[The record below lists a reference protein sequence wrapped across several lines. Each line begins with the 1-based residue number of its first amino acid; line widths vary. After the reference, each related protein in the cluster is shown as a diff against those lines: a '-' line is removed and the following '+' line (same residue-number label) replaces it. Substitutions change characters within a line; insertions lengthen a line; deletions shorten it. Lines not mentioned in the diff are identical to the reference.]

1 MLHIICWLLPA
12 STLKN
17 RILRRFGHDVSDS
30 AVIGPNL
37 VVGVKK
43 FVIADHARIEP
54 FNAFRGL
61 SHVRIEA
68 HGRIGS
74 WNWISAH
81 PVYQEIDPDAGTLY
95 VGYCAA
101 LGSRGYLDV
110 SGTFIVREYSLVG
123 GNRVFIQ
130 THEPDF
136 SSERQTVGRISVG
149 HHSMV
154 ASRAVML
161 KGTHLPA
168 QSLLA
173 ANSTMT
179 RNSAPDGR
187 PGLYAG
193 SPAHWKR
200 ETPGRFFE
208 RTDVAMTVHVVEDD
222 MGITEADLPSG
233 QFRAV
238 PAHTPVLRQTP

>member
-1 MLHIICWLLPA
+1 M
-12 STLKN
+12 
-17 RILRRFGHDVSDS
+17 
-30 AVIGPNL
+30 IGPNL
-37 VVGVKK
+37 VVGVTR
-43 FVIADHARIEP
+43 FEIGDYACIEP

-61 SHVRIEA
+61 SLVKIDS

-81 PVYQEIDPDAGTLY
+81 PAYQAIDPRAGTVY
-95 VGYCAA
+95 IGYSAA
-101 LGSRGYLDV
+101 LGSRGYLDC
-110 SGTFIVREYSLVG
+110 SGTFVVHEYALVG
-123 GNRVFIQ
+123 GNRYFIQ

-136 SSERQTVGRISVG
+136 ESEHQTVGRISVG

-161 KGTHLPA
+161 KGTHLPK

-179 RNSAPDGR
+179 RSSSPDGK

-193 SPAHWKR
+193 SPAAWKR
-200 ETPGRFFE
+200 DTPGRFFN
-208 RTDVAMTVHVVEDD
+208 RNALAMTELVVEGQ
-222 MGITEADLPSG
+222 MGVTPEDLPSG
-233 QFRAV
+233 QFA
-238 PAHTPVLRQTP
+238 ADAARQQAIRSTEQ